1 MKRLMIYT
9 HEYNKELE
17 YFAARAKECEGLI
30 IRNFEQSQNGQVS
43 IVCHYRRDDNA
54 FLDGLA
60 ALLAEIAQQENP
72 LYRHS
77 PIMRDMADDLRN
89 TQIFA
94 GIKAALV
101 GFLKHSTVLYL
112 EGYVAFRMSE
122 YREKLDYMSYSLI
135 KKMKLIQQD

>member
-1 MKRLMIYT
+1 MKRLTIYT
-9 HEYNKELE
+9 HSYGQELE
-17 YFAARAKECEGLI
+17 RFAARVKECEGLI
-30 IRNFEQSQNGQVS
+30 IRSMGPQESGQVS
-43 IVCHYRRDDNA
+43 VVCHYRRDNST

-60 ALLAEIAQQENP
+60 ILLAEVAQQENP

-77 PIMRDMADDLRN
+77 PKMRDMADDLRG

-94 GIKAALV
+94 SIKAALV